1 MKRYANIAPLV
12 VLFVLFLQTGGLW
25 MGIKS
30 LQLMRIVQQEFRA
43 KSNPSNAETFILSK
57 ENFHAYSLDGG
68 KELEIGGLMFDVISI
83 ADEGDSVRVSALEDR
98 FEARLI
104 TLLIHSSRSNPS
116 NDKGDAYLFAL
127 MHLNFF
133 LPEESCIR
141 AFNFIHESDC
151 HSEYI
156 HPNWESCTVESTE
169 QPPESKG

>member
-1 MKRYANIAPLV
+1 MPKMAPVILLLV
-12 VLFVLFLQTGGLW
+12 LLLQAGGLW

-30 LQLMRIVQQEFRA
+30 LQVIRIVQQEFRA
-43 KSNPSNAETFILSK
+43 KSNLSNALTFTLSK
-57 ENFHAYSLDGG
+57 KNFHAYSIDGG
-68 KELEIGGLMFDVISI
+68 KELEIGGIMFDVISI

-104 TLLIHSSRSNPS
+104 TLLIQSSRTNPS

-127 MHLNFF
+127 MHLNFL
-133 LPEESCIR
+133 LPEVNCIR
-141 AFNFIHESDC
+141 AYNSIHESDC
-151 HSEYI
+151 RSEYL

>member
-1 MKRYANIAPLV
+1 MPKMAPVILLLV
-12 VLFVLFLQTGGLW
+12 LLLQAGGLW

-30 LQLMRIVQQEFRA
+30 LQVIRIVQQEFRA
-43 KSNPSNAETFILSK
+43 KSNLSNALTFTLSK
-57 ENFHAYSLDGG
+57 ENFHAYSIDGG
-68 KELEIGGLMFDVISI
+68 KELEIGGIMFDVISI

-104 TLLIHSSRSNPS
+104 TLLIQSSRTNPS

-127 MHLNFF
+127 MHLNFL
-133 LPEESCIR
+133 LPEVNCIR
-141 AFNFIHESDC
+141 AYNSIHESDC
-151 HSEYI
+151 RLEYF